1 MGEYTP
7 QLNGY
12 YVSKI
17 VVQVF
22 LMVFMLGL
30 SSCQIKYKGQL
41 VNAST
46 AKPIQEVEIILENYT
61 CFPSIQ
67 VQTKTDK
74 NGYFEIAI
82 PRTMN
87 SCIDPN
93 KITISIVSDQYKV
106 DRFELIRNQ
115 NNILKIASK

>member
-1 MGEYTP
+1 MGEYT
-7 QLNGY
+7 LNRIGDFE
-12 YVSKI
+12 SKSI
-17 VVQVF
+17 FQVF
-22 LMVFMLGL
+22 LVVFILGL

-46 AKPIQEVEIILENYT
+46 SIPIQEEEIILENYT

-74 NGYFEIAI
+74 NGNFEIAI
-82 PRTMN
+82 PRKMN

-93 KITISIVSDQYKV
+93 KVTISIVSDQYKV
-106 DRFELIRNQ
+106 NRFELIRNQ
-115 NNILKIASK
+115 NNLLKIASK